1 MLKTGAETPELTA
14 YAAKPKGK
22 AFRL

>member
-22 AFRL
+22 AFGL